1 MHSFLNSLKDSF
13 IMNPIPIDNK
23 AQEILNKVQQVT
35 SSPKVAIV
43 TDRKGDVLEMVVN
56 GQMRKIVELSELT
69 YIAKVISMRYD
80 VADYNKILDGLQMDI
95 GFFKNVFTLSTM
107 IDEDKLLMVIVP
119 KTTDL
124 FDLVHIAED
133 VKNISIS
140 PLDNLIE
147 K

>member
-1 MHSFLNSLKDSF
+1 MK
-13 IMNPIPIDNK
+13 PTPIDSK
-23 AQEILNKVQQVT
+23 AQEILNKVQQV
-35 SSPKVAIV
+35 SASPKIAIV
-43 TDRKGDVLEMVVN
+43 ADTRGQVLEMIVN
-56 GQMRKIVELSELT
+56 GQMSKIVELSELT

-107 IDEDKLLMVIVP
+107 IDEDKLLIVIIP

-124 FDLVHIAED
+124 FDLVHITED
-133 VKNISIS
+133 VKDISIS
-140 PLDNLIE
+140 PLDTLID